1 MAKNEVKIENGYLR
15 ITNIVWNSDAS
26 NLNNPADPKP
36 MEYHFEKDVLLK
48 TVGEPQQTPTTVIES
63 SQPEQ
68 NAILAFQ
75 GQKRDVNF
83 DFRMYDDGSLN
94 DKTNG
99 TLAEAGLADARIA
112 PGPIQ
117 DVDTANDTV
126 TVPGDQRERAP
137 VGETVAIDTKGQAT
151 GNDGVYDVDSVS
163 YDSNNDETTIGVNG
177 DLTDS
182 TAIGAISNAVVT
194 VREQWVFLQNYI
206 DFPSITTQGR
216 LFGLHWSDPDGDGV
230 EEGLPVRINRF
241 RPREQS
247 NQPLRANGRIQADVG
262 FSV

>member
-1 MAKNEVKIENGYLR
+1 MSDGVKIENGYLR

-26 NLNNPADPKP
+26 NLNNPGDAKP

-48 TVGEPQQTPTTVIES
+48 TVGEPQSTPTTVIEAS
-63 SQPEQ
+63 EPEQ
-68 NAILAFQ
+68 NAVLAFQ
-75 GQKRDVNF
+75 GQQRDVNF
-83 DFRMYDDGSLN
+83 DFRMYNDGTGN

-112 PGPIQ
+112 PGPIRN
-117 DVDTANDTV
+117 VDTANDTV

-151 GNDGVYDVDSVS
+151 GNDGVYEVTSVS
-163 YDSNNDETTIGVNG
+163 YDSGNDMTAIGIDG
-177 DLTDS
+177 TLTDS

-194 VREQWVFLQNYI
+194 AWEQWVFLQNYI
-206 DFPSITTQGR
+206 DNSNIGVQGR
-216 LFGLHWSDPDGDGV
+216 LYGLHWSDPDGDGV
-230 EEGLPVRINRF
+230 EEGLPVRVNRF
-241 RPREQS
+241 RPRKQS
-247 NQPLRANGRIQADVG
+247 TDPLRADGTLQMDVG